1 MDVPVVL
8 PWGPPTCPLGVE
20 GIVWVV
26 ARAVLDGFS
35 GSAFLSH
42 AGPPRITHAANK
54 RVADDDLILG
64 AKEDVIHIPFIA
76 GAKRF
81 EPIWVELDTASEPL
95 HARITSS
102 FPAFPYGSCFSREPK
117 RVRDHGSTC

>member
-64 AKEDVIHIPFIA
+64 AKEDVIHIPLIA
-76 GAKRF
+76 GSNG
-81 EPIWVELDTASEPL
+81 LDPMRVGLDA
-95 HARITSS
+95 TS
-102 FPAFPYGSCFSREPK
+102 
-117 RVRDHGSTC
+117 